1 MRCELEI
8 RELPG
13 VLQEV
18 ADLGSELRIRPVRKG
33 QAVAK
38 VEWIC
43 HGTCE
48 LIADLNAGDG
58 RSALICGVGAD
69 ASNCCPAMRAAAAS

>member
-58 RSALICGVGAD
+58 LIRTDLRG
-69 ASNCCPAMRAAAAS
+69 